1 MTTGRAVKVYT
12 VRRECKVRQW
22 LRVSCY
28 QQGGSGRAA
37 AASDGLFLTTASKAK
52 ASDFVCL
59 SFFSSYNALDGY

>member
-1 MTTGRAVKVYT
+1 MQGVQSEAVL
-12 VRRECKVRQW
+12 W
-22 LRVSCY
+22 VSCY

-59 SFFSSYNALDGY
+59 SLFISSNALDGY